1 MTGRGTTPALF
12 EDARTH
18 EASFLTVGTQ
28 VLVVRT
34 VEPGSMLSKD
44 ERRAFG
50 TLALRGFD
58 VLILR
63 LNTDGN
69 PASGL
74 VAPAWRAL
82 DAPEAFDDL
91 ASPDAV
97 QKWIHA
103 WLKNA
108 RRAAIQPP
116 PAAPT
121 HGAAQTSAPPTTDA
135 TLLEPAR

>member
-1 MTGRGTTPALF
+1 MNELLDGVEL
-12 EDARTH
+12 H
-18 EASFLTVGTQ
+18 EASFLTIGGR

-34 VEPGSMLSKD
+34 VAPGSMLDKD

-50 TLALRGFD
+50 TLAQRGFD
-58 VLILR
+58 VLVLR
-63 LNTDGN
+63 LNANKD
-69 PASGL
+69 PVSGL

-91 ASPDAV
+91 ENPDAV
-97 QKWIHA
+97 QEWVHG

-116 PAAPT
+116 PAARP
-121 HGAAQTSAPPTTDA
+121 Q
-135 TLLEPAR
+135 